1 MLMTYVSY
9 AVIAGG
15 IFILSSLFSQK
26 LLAKSKARK
35 GEMQGGRKLVAFLA
49 GAGVVTLL
57 GAATAAAAVHTSTGF
72 IL

>member
-9 AVIAGG
+9 AAVAGG
-15 IFILSSLFSQK
+15 VFILSALISQK
-26 LLAKSKARK
+26 LLAKSKVRK
-35 GEMQGGRKLVAFLA
+35 SAKKLAVFLA
-49 GAGVVTLL
+49 GTGVVTLL